1 MPVLYLVL
9 LRAAKKAIIEDQPTA
24 LSRALN
30 FLHKDFEPKC
40 YYWEVVEVM
49 KKIILVGFASII
61 LRGTQCATTAANDA
75 PSATFTTAS
84 ALHPHHQVPD
94 LVRLHGDTGPQY
106 PLRLESQTSA

>member
-30 FLHKDFEPKC
+30 FLHKDYEPKC

-61 LRGTQCATTAANDA
+61 LPGTQCATTTANDA
-75 PSATFTTAS
+75 PSATLCHLHHRISAAS
-84 ALHPHHQVPD
+84 SSPGTRYWSP
-94 LVRLHGDTGPQY
+94 
-106 PLRLESQTSA
+106 SW